1 MGTFCKAFVLSRVG
15 FAIELF
21 LEIAYV
27 LVHLVLE
34 QSLSLFSS
42 PTVIFKLPMLLEW
55 LILLLIC

>member
-1 MGTFCKAFVLSRVG
+1 MSIMGTFCQAYVHSRFG

-42 PTVIFKLPMLLEW
+42 PTIVFKLPMLLE
-55 LILLLIC
+55 